1 LHIADLT
8 RASAVSLLFALL
20 VQAACARHGAEQVVL
35 EQFFNASRLRDRTAL
50 QKVSTVVFEPL
61 QQGTVTAFAI
71 KDVAEVEGADG
82 KVTSRQ
88 VTVSAPVRLPDDQ
101 TAEKTIIVILQ
112 RGDGVA
118 TAQWMVT
125 GFVVR

>member
-1 LHIADLT
+1 MK
-8 RASAVSLLFALL
+8 RAAAVALL
-20 VQAACARHGAEQVVL
+20 LAPIAAACARHGAEHVVL

-50 QKVSTVVFEPL
+50 QKISTVIFEPL
-61 QQGTVTAFAI
+61 QQGTITAFTI
-71 KDVAEVEGADG
+71 RNVADVEGPNG
-82 KVTSRQ
+82 QVSSRQ
-88 VTVSAPVRLPDDQ
+88 VTVSAPVRLPTGQ
-101 TAEKTIIVILQ
+101 TAEKTIILSLQ

>member
-1 LHIADLT
+1 M
-8 RASAVSLLFALL
+8 
-20 VQAACARHGAEQVVL
+20 EQVVL

-50 QKVSTVVFEPL
+50 QKISTVIFEPL
-61 QQGTVTAFAI
+61 QQGTVTAFSI
-71 KDVAEVEGADG
+71 QTVADVEGPNGQVA
-82 KVTSRQ
+82 SRQ
-88 VTVSAPVRLPDDQ
+88 VTVSAPVRLPGGQ
-101 TAEKTIIVILQ
+101 TAERTIILILQ

>member
-1 LHIADLT
+1 MLGLC
-8 RASAVSLLFALL
+8 FALIS
-20 VQAACARHGAEQVVL
+20 ACAKHGAEQVVL

-50 QKVSTVVFEPL
+50 QKISSVIFEPL
-61 QQGTVTAFAI
+61 QQGTITAFTI
-71 KDVAEVEGADG
+71 KSVADVEGPDG
-82 KVTSRQ
+82 KASSKQ
-88 VTVSAPVRLPDDQ
+88 VTVSAPVRQPDGQ
-101 TAEKTIIVILQ
+101 TAEKTIILVLQ

>member
-1 LHIADLT
+1 MLALT
-8 RASAVSLLFALL
+8 A
-20 VQAACARHGAEQVVL
+20 AACARHGAERVVL

-50 QKVSTVVFEPL
+50 QKVSSVVFEPL

-71 KDVAEVEGADG
+71 KDVADVEGADG

-88 VTVSAPVRLPDDQ
+88 VTVSAPVRLPDDR

>member
-1 LHIADLT
+1 M
-8 RASAVSLLFALL
+8 
-20 VQAACARHGAEQVVL
+20 AACAKHGAEQVVL

-50 QKVSTVVFEPL
+50 QKISTVIFEPL
-61 QQGTVTAFAI
+61 EQGTITAFTI
-71 KDVAEVEGADG
+71 KTVADVEGPNG
-82 KVTSRQ
+82 QVSSRQ
-88 VTVSAPVRLPDDQ
+88 VTVTAPVGLPTGQ
-101 TAEKTIIVILQ
+101 TAEKTIILILQ

>member
-1 LHIADLT
+1 MLGLC
-8 RASAVSLLFALL
+8 FALM
-20 VQAACARHGAEQVVL
+20 AACAKHGAEQVVL

-71 KDVAEVEGADG
+71 KDVADVEGADG

-118 TAQWMVT
+118 TAQWMVA

>member
-1 LHIADLT
+1 
-8 RASAVSLLFALL
+8 LFALL

-50 QKVSTVVFEPL
+50 QKISTVIFEPV

-71 KDVAEVEGADG
+71 KNVADVEAPDG

-88 VTVSAPVRLPDDQ
+88 VTVSAPVRLPNGQ
-101 TAEKTIIVILQ
+101 TAEKMIIVILQ